1 MLHYL
6 ILAQATCLLILSAGT
21 VVCCKSMHFSSERVH
36 AVAGCMAV
44 LSEFI
49 AINNIFKK
57 ERSHI
62 VYLICE

>member
-21 VVCCKSMHFSSERVH
+21 VSVHFSLERVH

-44 LSEFI
+44 LCEFI

-57 ERSHI
+57 ERSQV